1 MFGPIKYRFFVGGR
15 NTMSS
20 PKGRVG
26 IVAVSGGNDS
36 DRGQMFVEDYCDWIG
51 IPAMVGKGISLQVLL
66 PPRSWFTPLRIAFA
80 DSSPRLSLRMRF
92 ASRISLHLLMV
103 TGPFPRAGR

>member
-1 MFGPIKYRFFVGGR
+1 
-15 NTMSS
+15 MSS

-51 IPAMVGKGISLQVLL
+51 IPAIVGKGISLRVF
-66 PPRSWFTPLRIAFA
+66 PRSKHLNRRGTEPTCCHQDRG
-80 DSSPRLSLRMRF
+80 SPRSGSRF
-92 ASRISLHLLMV
+92 PIVLPAYPSV
-103 TGPFPRAGR
+103 